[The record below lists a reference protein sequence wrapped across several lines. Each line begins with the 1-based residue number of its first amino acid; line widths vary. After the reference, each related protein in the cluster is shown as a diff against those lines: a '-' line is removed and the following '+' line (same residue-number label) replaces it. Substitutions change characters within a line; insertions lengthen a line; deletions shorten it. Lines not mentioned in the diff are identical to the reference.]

1 MELIEK
7 ALAKA
12 RAEGAR
18 GAAEPAQSE
27 SVSAPVP
34 EPVAQPASAAPAATA
49 PVPQPQPAPAA
60 PASVPPGELG
70 QIAYSQ
76 TQVSAASSAVWAD
89 NRLVA
94 HLHNRNADLF
104 RILRTKVLQE
114 MRENNWRTLAVVGAT
129 SGVGK
134 STIASNLALSIALDS
149 NQTVLLVDA
158 DLRKPRVATYFGL
171 SPSKGLG
178 DYLSADIPVQDL
190 LINPGVERL
199 VLLPATGS
207 YSNSTELLGSRKM
220 STLVGELR
228 SRYESRL
235 VMFDLPPLLASGDAL
250 GFLPQFDCA
259 LLVVE
264 NGGNTA
270 AQLKEA
276 TRLLEKTKLL
286 GWVLNKADAGLGSY
300 YYRHYGN
307 SAYYAEKA

>member
-12 RAEGAR
+12 RAEGAK
-18 GAAEPAQSE
+18 GTAEQPQPEPATAPAGAAPAAEPALPP
-27 SVSAPVP
+27 VTAAPLP
-34 EPVAQPASAAPAATA
+34 QPSPASPAVALAA
-49 PVPQPQPAPAA
+49 Q
-60 PASVPPGELG
+60 GEIS

-76 TQVSAASSAVWAD
+76 TQVSSASSTVWAD

-104 RILRTKVLQE
+104 RILRTKVLQA
-114 MRENNWRTLAVVGAT
+114 MREHDWRTLAVVGAT

-171 SPSKGLG
+171 SPSQGLG
-178 DYLSADIPVQDL
+178 DYLSSDIPVQDL
-190 LINPGVERL
+190 LINPGVDRL

-220 STLVGELR
+220 ASLVGELR

-276 TRLLEKTKLL
+276 SRLLEKTHLL